1 MVRGTGKTMKRRSKA
16 AGEPVKTRRRKPA
29 SPKRQKA
36 ARPSSITQS
45 NTTIGHLTRERDQ
58 LLEQQTATANLLGI
72 ISRSKFDLQ
81 PVLQTVVDTAVRLC
95 HATSGEIFRLDKG
108 VYRFEVGC
116 NLDPRYVK
124 RQKPIAPGPGTMVG
138 RTAMS
143 RHVEKID
150 DLLSDPSYTL
160 KEDAKIGGAR
170 SMIGVPLMREG
181 EPIGVIILS
190 RHRVE
195 PFNER
200 EIKVVTAFAD
210 QAVIAIGARERE
222 SQMARQ
228 ARSAEQA
235 LELLAGVSKAASSA
249 TDLHSLALDCLAQ
262 SGKAAGCQFGQ
273 LWTPEPDGDLIRC
286 MAKDYFGDRFAE
298 FHSWSVQ
305 RSWNKEDKSISAV
318 VWQNR
323 APLWAEDLASLSD
336 FVGVEKAK
344 AAGFK
349 SSLTVPIT
357 IDDDVF
363 AIFEMYSTYVLPSNQ
378 TMMAAVAKLGRLLG
392 DILVRKRSDLA
403 LRAAHSEL
411 ARVSQFSAMG
421 VMTAS
426 IGHEI
431 RQPLAAIVTG
441 AHAGL
446 RWISRSPPNVD
457 EAKQTLKNIV
467 QEGQRASDILDTIR
481 AMFKRD
487 SKETVPIDI
496 NSLIADVL
504 ELVQSEVRKQKVSIE
519 TKLADRLPE
528 VSGNR
533 IQLQQVV
540 LNLTMN
546 AIEAMSA
553 LNGRERILRLKT
565 AVHRPDGV
573 LVTVEDSGP
582 GIDAKDVERIF
593 DALFTTKSKGMGM
606 GLSICRSIIEAYHG
620 RLWVSPGKEH
630 GSAFHFVLPAMAA
643 EAA

>member
-1 MVRGTGKTMKRRSKA
+1 
-16 AGEPVKTRRRKPA
+16 
-29 SPKRQKA
+29 
-36 ARPSSITQS
+36 
-45 NTTIGHLTRERDQ
+45 
-58 LLEQQTATANLLGI
+58 
-72 ISRSKFDLQ
+72 
-81 PVLQTVVDTAVRLC
+81 
-95 HATSGEIFRLDKG
+95 
-108 VYRFEVGC
+108 
-116 NLDPRYVK
+116 
-124 RQKPIAPGPGTMVG
+124 
-138 RTAMS
+138 
-143 RHVEKID
+143 
-150 DLLSDPSYTL
+150 
-160 KEDAKIGGAR
+160 
-170 SMIGVPLMREG
+170 
-181 EPIGVIILS
+181 
-190 RHRVE
+190 
-195 PFNER
+195 
-200 EIKVVTAFAD
+200 
-210 QAVIAIGARERE
+210 
-222 SQMARQ
+222 
-228 ARSAEQA
+228 
-235 LELLAGVSKAASSA
+235 
-249 TDLHSLALDCLAQ
+249 
-262 SGKAAGCQFGQ
+262 
-273 LWTPEPDGDLIRC
+273 
-286 MAKDYFGDRFAE
+286 
-298 FHSWSVQ
+298 
-305 RSWNKEDKSISAV
+305 
-318 VWQNR
+318 
-323 APLWAEDLASLSD
+323 
-336 FVGVEKAK
+336 
-344 AAGFK
+344 
-349 SSLTVPIT
+349 
-357 IDDDVF
+357 
-363 AIFEMYSTYVLPSNQ
+363 MYSTYVLPSNQ

-487 SKETVPIDI
+487 SKETVPIDV

-519 TKLADRLPE
+519 TELADRLPE

-620 RLWVSPGKEH
+620 RLWVTPGKEH

>member
-1 MVRGTGKTMKRRSKA
+1 MKRRSRA
-16 AGEPVKTRRRKPA
+16 GGEPVKPRRRKHA

-36 ARPSSITQS
+36 PRRSAAAQS
-45 NTTIGHLTRERDQ
+45 ETTIGRLTRERDE
-58 LLEQQTATANLLGI
+58 LLEQQTATANLLEI
-72 ISRSKFDLQ
+72 ISSSKFDLQ
-81 PVLQTVVDTAVRLC
+81 PVLQTVVNAAVRLC
-95 HATSGEIFRLDKG
+95 RATSGEIFRLDKG
-108 VYRFEVGC
+108 LYRFEVGC
-116 NLDPRYVK
+116 NLDPRYVQ
-124 RQKPIAPGPGTMVG
+124 RQKPIVPGPGTMVG
-138 RTAMS
+138 RAATS

-195 PFNER
+195 PFTER
-200 EIKVVTAFAD
+200 EIKVVTAFAN
-210 QAVIAIGARERE
+210 QAVIAIGVRERE
-222 SQMARQ
+222 SQMGRQ

-235 LELLAGVSKAASSA
+235 LELLAGVSKAASVA
-249 TDLHSLALDCLAQ
+249 TDLHTLALDCLAQ
-262 SGKAAGCQFGQ
+262 SVKAAGCQFGQ
-273 LWTPEPDGDLIRC
+273 LWRPVADGDLIRC
-286 MAKDYFGDRFAE
+286 IANDYFGDQFAA
-298 FHSWSVQ
+298 FHFLSIKKSW
-305 RSWNKEDKSISAV
+305 KKADKSLPAV
-318 VWQNR
+318 AWRNR
-323 APLWAEDLASLSD
+323 TPLWVEDLASLND
-336 FVGVEKAK
+336 FIGVEKAQ
-344 AAGFK
+344 ASGLK
-349 SSLTVPIT
+349 SSLTVPIM
-357 IDDDVF
+357 IDDEVF
-363 AIFEMYSTYVLPSNQ
+363 AVFEMYSTHLLPFNQ

-457 EAKQTLKNIV
+457 EARQTLKNIV
-467 QEGQRASDILDTIR
+467 QEGQRASEILDTIR

-487 SKETVPIDI
+487 SKEVVAIDV
-496 NSLIADVL
+496 NGLVSDVL
-504 ELVQSEVRKQKVSIE
+504 ELVQSELRKQKVSVRTE
-519 TKLADRLPE
+519 LTDHLPE

-540 LNLTMN
+540 LNLAIN
-546 AIEAMSA
+546 AIEAMGA
-553 LNGRERILRLKT
+553 ITGRERVLRLKT
-565 AVHRPDGV
+565 ALHQPDGV
-573 LVTVEDSGP
+573 LVTVEDTGP
-582 GIDAKDVERIF
+582 GIDSKDVERIF

-620 RLWVSPGKEH
+620 RLWVSPGVEH

-643 EAA
+643 EAQ

>member
-1 MVRGTGKTMKRRSKA
+1 MKRRSR
-16 AGEPVKTRRRKPA
+16 AGREPVKTRRRKRA
-29 SPKRQKA
+29 SPKRRKTPRRSA
-36 ARPSSITQS
+36 APQS
-45 NTTIGHLTRERDQ
+45 ETTVGRLTRERDQ

-116 NLDPRYVK
+116 NLDPKYVQ
-124 RQKPIAPGPGTMVG
+124 RQRPIGPGPGTMVG

-181 EPIGVIILS
+181 EPIGVIILA

-195 PFNER
+195 PFTER

-210 QAVIAIGARERE
+210 QAVIAIGVRERE
-222 SQMARQ
+222 SQMGRQ

-235 LELLAGVSKAASSA
+235 LELLAGVSKAASTA
-249 TDLHSLALDCLAQ
+249 TDLHTLVLDCLVQ
-262 SGKAAGCQFGQ
+262 SVKAAGCQFGQ
-273 LWTPEPDGDLIRC
+273 LWTPEPGGDLRC
-286 MAKDYFGDRFAE
+286 AANDYFGDQFAD
-298 FHSWSVQ
+298 FHFLSIKRIW
-305 RSWNKEDKSISAV
+305 KKGDKSLPAV
-318 VWQNR
+318 VWRNR
-323 APLWAEDLASLSD
+323 APLWVEDLASMSD
-336 FVGVEKAK
+336 FIGTEKAQ
-344 AAGFK
+344 ASGFK

-357 IDDDVF
+357 IDEEVF
-363 AIFEMYSTYVLPSNQ
+363 AIFEMYSTHVVPFNQ

-392 DILVRKRSDLA
+392 DILVRRRSDLA

-446 RWISRSPPNVD
+446 RWISRLPPNVD

-467 QEGQRASDILDTIR
+467 QEGQRASEILDTIR

-487 SKETVPIDI
+487 SKEAVAIDV
-496 NSLIADVL
+496 NGLISDVL
-504 ELVQSEVRKQKVSIE
+504 ELAQTELRKQKISIQTE
-519 TKLADRLPE
+519 LTDRLPE
-528 VSGNR
+528 VFGNR

-540 LNLTMN
+540 LNLTIN

-553 LNGRERILRLKT
+553 ITGRERVLRLKT
-565 AVHRPDGV
+565 ALHQPEGV
-573 LVTVEDSGP
+573 LVTVEDTGP
-582 GIDAKDVERIF
+582 GIDSRDVERIF

-620 RLWVSPGKEH
+620 RLWVSPGLEH
-630 GSAFHFVLPAMAA
+630 GSAFHFVLPAMAGK
-643 EAA
+643 AA

>member
-1 MVRGTGKTMKRRSKA
+1 MKRRSRA
-16 AGEPVKTRRRKPA
+16 GGEPVKTRRRKPA
-29 SPKRQKA
+29 APKRRKA
-36 ARPSSITQS
+36 AERSPITQS
-45 NTTIGHLTRERDQ
+45 DTTIGHLTRERDQ
-58 LLEQQTATANLLGI
+58 LLEQQAATANLLGI

-81 PVLQTVVDTAVRLC
+81 PVLQTVVDAAVRLC
-95 HATSGEIFRLDKG
+95 HATSGEIFRLNKG
-108 VYRFEVGC
+108 LYHFEVGC

-138 RTAMS
+138 RAATS

-181 EPIGVIILS
+181 EPIGVIILA

-195 PFNER
+195 PFTER
-200 EIKVVTAFAD
+200 EIKVVTTFAD

-222 SQMARQ
+222 NQMARQ
-228 ARSAEQA
+228 ARSAERA
-235 LELLAGVSKAASSA
+235 LELLASVSNAASTA
-249 TDLHSLALDCLAQ
+249 IDLHSLALDCLVQ

-286 MAKDYFGDRFAE
+286 VAKDYFGDQFAD
-298 FHSWSVQ
+298 FHSWSSK
-305 RSWNKEDKSISAV
+305 RSWNKEDKSIAAV
-318 VWQNR
+318 VWKNR
-323 APLWAEDLASLSD
+323 APLWVEDLASLGD
-336 FVGVEKAK
+336 FVGVDKAK
-344 AAGFK
+344 AAGFQ
-349 SSLTVPIT
+349 SSLSVPIT
-357 IDDDVF
+357 IDEDVF
-363 AIFEMYSTYVLPSNQ
+363 AIFEMYSTNILPFNQ

-487 SKETVPIDI
+487 SKETVPIDV
-496 NSLIADVL
+496 NSLISDVL

-519 TKLADRLPE
+519 TELADHLPE
-528 VSGNR
+528 VFGNR

-540 LNLTMN
+540 LNLTIN
-546 AIEAMSA
+546 AVEAMSA
-553 LNGRERILRLKT
+553 ITGRERILRLKT

-606 GLSICRSIIEAYHG
+606 GLSICRSIIEAYYG
-620 RLWVSPGKEH
+620 RLWVTSGRDH
-630 GSAFHFVLPAMAA
+630 GSAFHFVLPAMVGEA
-643 EAA
+643 E

>member
-1 MVRGTGKTMKRRSKA
+1 
-16 AGEPVKTRRRKPA
+16 
-29 SPKRQKA
+29 
-36 ARPSSITQS
+36 
-45 NTTIGHLTRERDQ
+45 
-58 LLEQQTATANLLGI
+58 
-72 ISRSKFDLQ
+72 
-81 PVLQTVVDTAVRLC
+81 
-95 HATSGEIFRLDKG
+95 
-108 VYRFEVGC
+108 
-116 NLDPRYVK
+116 
-124 RQKPIAPGPGTMVG
+124 
-138 RTAMS
+138 
-143 RHVEKID
+143 
-150 DLLSDPSYTL
+150 
-160 KEDAKIGGAR
+160 
-170 SMIGVPLMREG
+170 
-181 EPIGVIILS
+181 
-190 RHRVE
+190 
-195 PFNER
+195 
-200 EIKVVTAFAD
+200 
-210 QAVIAIGARERE
+210 
-222 SQMARQ
+222 
-228 ARSAEQA
+228 
-235 LELLAGVSKAASSA
+235 
-249 TDLHSLALDCLAQ
+249 
-262 SGKAAGCQFGQ
+262 
-273 LWTPEPDGDLIRC
+273 
-286 MAKDYFGDRFAE
+286 
-298 FHSWSVQ
+298 
-305 RSWNKEDKSISAV
+305 
-318 VWQNR
+318 
-323 APLWAEDLASLSD
+323 
-336 FVGVEKAK
+336 
-344 AAGFK
+344 
-349 SSLTVPIT
+349 
-357 IDDDVF
+357 
-363 AIFEMYSTYVLPSNQ
+363 MYSTYVLPSNQ

-553 LNGRERILRLKT
+553 MNGRERILRLKT

-620 RLWVSPGKEH
+620 RLWVTPGKETWIGLSFRVAGH
-630 GSAFHFVLPAMAA
+630 GCRSCIESLRVLLRRVVSGYRESIAQAEGARGHELLQYLSIVAARTAWRTACPACLSKMPMLAGGSLGPPRPLFRLRPLPTLNRAPENSHLIQQHARLLGLSGGRFWLDFRQWSGARYPALLAGRASAQPGCCSQSRSRSHIFLLRDWPLRC
-643 EAA
+643 